1 MKLISINS
9 KDYRNIHDWIRRRM
23 KHITACEKCG
33 DKESILDNALIT
45 GKYHEKKVENYIKLC
60 RKCHYNYDHPEGYK
74 HTKESK
80 NKIGLESKK
89 RILNNGVSEKFI
101 NARKGTFITD
111 KHKEL
116 ISNAMAGEKHHQSKL
131 TEKDVLYVLNSKESP
146 TKLAKEFNV
155 TYRTIANIKSR
166 KTWKHLD

>member
-1 MKLISINS
+1 MKLISFNS

-80 NKIGLESKK
+80 IKIGLASKK
-89 RILNNGVSEKFI
+89 RIKENGVSNNFI
-101 NARKGTFITD
+101 YSRKNCKIS
-111 KHKEL
+111 KEQKQKM
-116 ISNAMAGEKHHQSKL
+116 SKAKEGEKHPQSKL